1 MRRSRFSRQRRWYV
15 ATAATAVLPAL
26 AFLPAGSAAA
36 SAGPSAAQKPSG
48 SWISQLQWTSKQLA
62 SGVTVRSGTFSD
74 ASAKPYWTVT
84 IDSTVTSSVTGQPAD
99 AELGTKSWATRAA
112 GQLSADGYAP
122 QVTSVAWPDYTD
134 DPHGLWGYRVRAGDF
149 TTEAGATALATTLQ
163 GLGFSTATAEWTG
176 YDTDQ
181 VPDTE
186 LVHEAIVDPGAVN
199 VEVTHDGVVNK
210 DATTSSVAASL
221 GALVATNGGFFVTTA
236 TSGYVGAPAGLAV
249 YDGQLE
255 SINSGPRAA
264 LVIDHGRPQI
274 ADVEANVAVRAGS
287 ASYPIN
293 GINRIPGTAL
303 QCGRP
308 GGTPSAQPRQDV
320 NCSISSELV
329 LFTSDLGAATPSGD
343 GTQVVI
349 GANGKVVS
357 AGAQSATDVPAGGY
371 VIQGIGAAGTWL
383 AHHVTVGQRLSVS
396 EKLAT
401 THGQP
406 IPLNPSLSIASA
418 APLLVQNGKTAIDA
432 VSEGDMV
439 PSDWSF
445 EYAWAEQRQA
455 RTLVGINAKGD
466 LLMVTVDGRQ
476 PGVSEGATLTEEAA
490 LMKSLGA
497 VSAMNLDG
505 GGSTD
510 FTVNGKQVNSP
521 AYATGERL
529 VGGYVVALPRK

>member
-1 MRRSRFSRQRRWYV
+1 MRRSRFFRQRRWYV
-15 ATAATAVLPAL
+15 ATAAAAALPAL

-36 SAGPSAAQKPSG
+36 SAGPSAAPKPSG
-48 SWISQLQWTSKQLA
+48 SWISQLQWTSQQLA
-62 SGVTVRSGTFSD
+62 SGVTVRSGTLSD

-84 IDSTVTSSVTGQPAD
+84 IDSTVPSSITGQPAD
-99 AELGTKSWATRAA
+99 AELGIKSWATRIAA
-112 GQLSADGYAP
+112 QLSADGYAP
-122 QVTSVAWPDYTD
+122 QITPVAWPDYTE
-134 DPHGLWGYRVRAGDF
+134 DPHGLWGYRVRTGDF
-149 TTEAGATALATTLQ
+149 ATEADAAALATTLQ

-176 YDTDQ
+176 YDADQ
-181 VPDTE
+181 TPDTE
-186 LVHEAIVDPGAVN
+186 LVHEAIVNPSAAGI
-199 VEVTHDGVVNK
+199 EVTHDGVINK
-210 DATTSSVAASL
+210 DATTSSVATSL

-249 YDGQLE
+249 YNGQLE

-274 ADVEANVAVRAGS
+274 ADVEASVAVHAGS

-329 LFTSDLGAATPSGD
+329 LFTSDLGAATPGGD

-349 GANGKVVS
+349 GANGKVIS
-357 AGAQSATDVPAGGY
+357 AGVQSATDVPAGGY

-401 THGQP
+401 THGQS

-418 APLLVQNGKTAIDA
+418 APLLVQNGRTAIDA

-455 RTLVGINAKGD
+455 RTIVGINAKGD

-510 FTVNGKQVNSP
+510 FTVDGKQVNSP

-529 VGGYVVALPRK
+529 VGGYLVVLPRR

>member
-15 ATAATAVLPAL
+15 ATAAAAALPAL
-26 AFLPAGSAAA
+26 AFLPAGGAAA
-36 SAGPSAAQKPSG
+36 SAGPSAAPKPSS
-48 SWISQLQWTSKQLA
+48 SWISQLHWTSEQLA

-74 ASAKPYWTVT
+74 ASAQPYWTVT
-84 IDSTVTSSVTGQPAD
+84 VDSTVTSSITGQPAD
-99 AELGTKSWATRAA
+99 AELGTKSWATRTAS
-112 GQLSADGYAP
+112 QLSADGYAP
-122 QVTSVAWPDYTD
+122 RVTPVAWPDYTD
-134 DPHGLWGYRVRAGDF
+134 DPHGLWGYRVRTGDF
-149 TTEAGATALATTLQ
+149 ATEAGATALATTLH

-176 YDTDQ
+176 YDADQ
-181 VPDTE
+181 TPDTE

-199 VEVTHDGVVNK
+199 VEVTHDGVVDK
-210 DATTSSVAASL
+210 DATTSSVATSL

-264 LVIDHGRPQI
+264 LVIEHGRPEI
-274 ADVEANVAVRAGS
+274 ADVEANVAVHAGS

-293 GINRIPGTAL
+293 GINRIPGTDL

-320 NCSISSELV
+320 NCSVSSELV

-349 GANGKVVS
+349 GADGKVIS
-357 AGAQSATDVPAGGY
+357 AGARSATDVPAGGY

-383 AHHVTVGQRLSVS
+383 ARHAVVGHRLAVS

-401 THGQP
+401 TSGQP

-418 APLLVQNGKTAIDA
+418 APLLVQRGKTAIDA

-490 LMKSLGA
+490 LMESLGA

-529 VGGYVVALPRK
+529 VGDYVMVLPRK